1 MFQSLTDKLTQTIK
15 TIRGKG
21 KLSEKNIRAA
31 LNDVRTALLEADVA
45 LPVVKDFVATLRQ
58 KAIGHKVLKSLS
70 PDQELIR
77 LVKKDLTALMGN
89 VNEELD
95 LKANPPVVILMAGLQ
110 GSGKTTS
117 TAKLANYLKNQKKKV
132 MVVSTDI
139 YRPAAID
146 QLETLAEQVDA
157 VFHKSSTNEKPIDIA
172 NRAYLDAKKQ
182 SCDVLIVDTAG
193 RLHIDEKMMHEI
205 KDLNA
210 SLSPTEVL
218 FVVDSMIGQDAVNT
232 AKAFDEALPLT
243 GVILTKVDGDAR
255 GGVALSVRAITG
267 KPIKF
272 LGSGEKVTALQPFYP
287 ERVASRILGM
297 GDVLSLIEEAENVL
311 DKEQTQKSVKKLKKG
326 KFDLVDYLDYIGK
339 LKQLGGVSGFV
350 DKLPA
355 GMLGGLPS
363 GALSSLGDDMFK
375 NTEAAIQSMTKIERI
390 NPDIIKASRKQ
401 RIAKGSGVEIHEI
414 NKILKQFAAMQKMIK
429 KTMGKGGGMSSMMKM
444 LGKGLSGGMPGGMDG
459 LLK

>member
-1 MFQSLTDKLTQTIK
+1 MFQSLTDKLSSTIK
-15 TIRGKG
+15 NIRGKG

-45 LPVVKDFVATLRQ
+45 LPVVKDFVAKLRQ
-58 KAIGHKVLKSLS
+58 KAVGHKVMKSLS

-77 LVKKDLTALMGN
+77 LVKKDLTMLMGN

-95 LKANPPVVILMAGLQ
+95 LKASPPVVILMAGLQ

-117 TAKLANYLKNQKKKV
+117 TAKLARFLHNQKKKV

-139 YRPAAID
+139 YRPAAIE
-146 QLETLAEQVDA
+146 QLETLASQVEA
-157 VFHKSSTNEKPIDIA
+157 VFHPSNTNEKPVDIA
-172 NRAYLDAKKQ
+172 NRAYIDAKKQ

-193 RLHIDEKMMHEI
+193 RLHIDDAMMDEI
-205 KDLNA
+205 KALNS
-210 SLSPTEVL
+210 SLNPTEVL

-232 AKAFDEALPLT
+232 AEAFNKALPLT
-243 GVILTKVDGDAR
+243 GVILTKVDGDSR

-272 LGSGEKVTALQPFYP
+272 LGSGEKVTALQPFHP

-311 DKEQTQKSVKKLKKG
+311 DEEQTKKSVKKLKKG
-326 KFDLVDYLDYIGK
+326 KFDLMDYLDYIGK
-339 LKQLGGVSGFV
+339 LKQLGGVSGFM

-355 GMLGGLPS
+355 GMLGGMPND
-363 GALSSLGDDMFK
+363 ALSALGDDIFK
-375 NTEAAIQSMTKIERI
+375 NTEAVIQSMTMQERAT
-390 NPDIIKASRKQ
+390 PDIIKASRKQ
-401 RIAKGSGVEIHEI
+401 RISRGSGVEVHEI

-429 KTMGKGGGMSSMMKM
+429 KTMGKGGGISGMMKM
-444 LGKGLSGGMPGGMDG
+444 LKGLPGGGAGLEG